1 MLVDSRS
8 TNCFISEHLAAAAFR
23 KMPLQQPVTV
33 RVANGDMLLCTHELP
48 DQLWCIQG
56 VTFKTSFKILPLNCY
71 DMILGMDWLVGN
83 SPMEIHWAEKWFQ
96 FSNNGRTVKIFG
108 LQTEAVMGPLLLCIS
123 YLPWRNMIQYCTMFS

>member
-1 MLVDSRS
+1 MLVDSGS
-8 TNCFISEHLAAAAFR
+8 TNCFISEHLAAASSG

-71 DMILGMDWLVGN
+71 NMILGMDWLVGN
-83 SPMEIHWAEKWFQ
+83 SSMEIYWAEKWFQ
-96 FSNNGRTVKIFG
+96 FSNNGRTMKIFR
-108 LQTEAVMGPLLLCIS
+108 LQTEAVMGPPVALHQLSAMEKHDSIL
-123 YLPWRNMIQYCTMFS
+123 YCV